1 MFWEIEKLAARVQEL
16 GPLRYREERSLLPLH
31 VMEDAAGENGARPPA
46 GWESWPVIGEGYRWK
61 ARDRYLWLCGEV
73 VVPEEWPPGRETLI
87 RFNFGRLTPLTEE
100 GFESLLYVDGKPYQG
115 VDANH
120 DEIFLPAGL
129 PGRRHLLQFRLW
141 SGLEFGGRQEEQE
154 RELRRFSLCWLDPAA
169 DDLYYTA
176 AAVLDTVRVLEERDA
191 KRRELLTA
199 LDRAFRLLNWSR
211 AGSEAFYDSV
221 REASDRL
228 RSGVEAIAEGE
239 QSSVV
244 VRAVGHTHIDVAW
257 LWRLRHTREK
267 AARSFSTVLRL
278 MEKYPE
284 YVFLQTMPQLYAYV
298 REDYPDVY
306 AQIRE
311 RIREGRWEAG
321 GAMWLEADCNLPS
334 GESLVRQIA
343 AGTRFFREE
352 FGTECEY
359 LWLPDVFGYC
369 AQLPQILSKSGIR
382 VMVTTKIS
390 WNQYNRIP
398 HDTFLWR
405 APDGTDIVAHFMT
418 TPMKEAE
425 SGSYFTYNGH
435 LTPRTVDGAWRN
447 YRDKDINRELI
458 LAYGYGDGGGGVNRD
473 MLESRRRLARMPG
486 LPRVETGRADDYFRG
501 LERRVRESD
510 RYVHEWIGELYLE
523 YHRGTYTSQASLKR
537 ENRRLE
543 LRLRRAEW
551 LLSWLLCSFR
561 STGTASGQGAAMEE
575 SARLVRRAWTILL
588 RNQFH
593 DILPGSC
600 AAEVAADAMAEYAEA
615 RQYLEHAELLLLD
628 RLVGT
633 AEDGSAAAFSGRTPY
648 TLFNAAAWPNREPVL
663 LPAAYGPDDER
674 LLFRDADGE
683 ILASQLTAD
692 GWLVVPPEVPA
703 FGTAEVEAVL
713 DDPRTDDRREDPFRY
728 AEGSLDTPFYVIQ
741 WNEHGQLT
749 RVYDKTFARE
759 VLISGERGNVLQAF
773 EDKPLQFDAWDI
785 DIFYGEKCSE
795 IRGLRGVRL
804 EETGPV
810 RAVVRFEWGHG
821 DSVIEQR
828 LIVYARGRRI
838 DFATEID
845 WQESQQLLKVAFPV
859 NVRAPDATYDM
870 PFGPTKR
877 PTHWNTSWDYA
888 RFESVGHQWAD
899 LSERGYGVSLLNDC
913 KYGYDIKDRTM
924 RLSLV
929 KSGIY
934 PDPEADRG
942 QHRFTYAL
950 LPHGGDWVEGGT
962 APEAWRLNDP
972 MLAVQGR
979 RITATFPIAVVAPST
994 VQIDALKPA
1003 EDGRGV
1009 IVRLHE
1015 YGGGQ
1020 ATARLGLL
1028 EGAAM
1033 WEDTDLLERSLG
1045 AAMQEAEPIDLA
1057 LAPHEIRTIRLI
1069 PQA

>member
-1 MFWEIEKLAARVQEL
+1 MFWEIEKLAARIKEL
-16 GPLRYREERSLLPLH
+16 GPLRYREERSLLPLRA
-31 VMEDAAGENGARPPA
+31 MEDAAGENGARPPE
-46 GWESWPVIGEGYRWK
+46 GWASWPAVGEGFRWK
-61 ARDRYLWLCGEV
+61 ARDRYLWLCREIA
-73 VVPEEWPPGRETLI
+73 VPEEWPEGREALV

-120 DEIFLPAGL
+120 EEIFLPAGP

-141 SGLEFGGRQEEQE
+141 SGLEFGGRPEEQE
-154 RELRRFSLCWLDPAA
+154 RELRLFSLCWLDPAA

-176 AAVLDTVRVLEERDA
+176 TAALDAVRVLEERDPR
-191 KRRELLTA
+191 RRELLTA
-199 LDRAFRLLNWSR
+199 LDRAFRLLDWSR
-211 AGSEAFYDSV
+211 PGSEAFYASV
-221 REASDRL
+221 REAAERL
-228 RSGVEAIAEGE
+228 RTGVEAIAEGE
-239 QSSVV
+239 NSSVV
-244 VRAVGHTHIDVAW
+244 VRAIGHTHIDVAW

-278 MEKYPE
+278 MEKYPD
-284 YVFLQTMPQLYAYV
+284 YVFLQSMPQLYAYV

-311 RIREGRWEAG
+311 RVREGRWEAG

-343 AGTRFFREE
+343 AGTRFFRDE

-382 VMVTTKIS
+382 VMMTTKIS

-418 TPMKEAE
+418 TPMKEEE
-425 SGSYFTYNGH
+425 SGDYYTYNGH

-447 YRDKDINRELI
+447 YRDKDVNQELI

-473 MLESRRRLARMPG
+473 MLELRRRLARMPG

-523 YHRGTYTSQASLKR
+523 YHRGTYTSQAALKR

-551 LLSWLLCSFR
+551 LLSWLSCS
-561 STGTASGQGAAMEE
+561 GKAAATEE
-575 SARLVRRAWTILL
+575 AAERIGSSWTILL

-600 AAEVAADAMAEYAEA
+600 TAEVAVDAMAEYAEA
-615 RQYLEHAELLLLD
+615 RGYLDHAEKLLLGG
-628 RLVGT
+628 LVGS
-633 AEDGSAAAFSGRTPY
+633 ANDGAAAASGGGTPY
-648 TLFNAAAWPNREPVL
+648 ILFNAAAWPNREPVL
-663 LPAAYGPDDER
+663 LPGNGPDGGR
-674 LLFRDADGE
+674 LAFRDAGGE
-683 ILASQLTAD
+683 TLASQRTAD

-703 FGTAEVEAVL
+703 FGTAEFEAVV
-713 DDPRTDDRREDPFRY
+713 DASRTDERREDPFRY
-728 AEGSLDTPFYVIQ
+728 AEGSLDTPFYDIR

-749 RVYDKTFARE
+749 RLYDKTFRRE
-759 VLISGERGNVLQAF
+759 ALLPGERGNVLQAF

-785 DIFYGEKCSE
+785 DIFYGEKRSE
-795 IRGLRGVRL
+795 IRDLKGVRL
-804 EETGPV
+804 EESGPV
-810 RAVVRFEWGHG
+810 RAVVRFEWTYG
-821 DSVIEQR
+821 DSVIAQR
-828 LIVYARGRRI
+828 LIAYARGRRI

-845 WQESQQLLKVAFPV
+845 WQESQQLLKAAFHV
-859 NVRAPDATYDM
+859 NVRAPEATYDM

-888 RFESVGHQWAD
+888 RFESAGHQWAD
-899 LSERGYGVSLLNDC
+899 LSERGYGISLLNDC
-913 KYGYDIKDRTM
+913 KYGYDVKDRTM
-924 RLSLV
+924 RLSLI

-950 LPHGGDWVEGGT
+950 LPHGGDWVEGET

-979 RITATFPIAVVAPST
+979 RLGPPSPIAVEAPPT
-994 VQIDALKPA
+994 VQVDAVKPA
-1003 EDGRGV
+1003 EDGRGL

-1020 ATARLGLL
+1020 ATVRLGYLD
-1028 EGAAM
+1028 GVAAC
-1033 WEDTDLLERSLG
+1033 EETDLLERPLG
-1045 AAMQEAEPIDLA
+1045 AAAREGESFAIA
-1057 LAPHEIRTIRLI
+1057 LAPHEIRTVRLI
-1069 PQA
+1069 PQAKA